1 MDRLDMVGRA
11 AEITE
16 LSHSLAE
23 IVARHKQPEPTFEY
37 GIPDVMRENAPDS
50 DVNAITN
57 RTKLLGLLDEFRDL
71 LTEPAVNL
79 SQENRSACL
88 STYPI
93 CRLGFADHV
102 PKEGISVQDLAA
114 KVNLDE
120 NIVRRIMC
128 HAATY
133 HIFFQSEL
141 DYFVHTASSRL
152 LVESEGMR
160 NWLMMGI
167 GETLPATHRIPEV
180 LQNMDTLKSQSIV
193 WSVNNSTKL
202 PVFTALNDLPERGI
216 VFFKAMEWHSQLPGF
231 SPKHLIEHFPFQEK
245 KDTTIVDVGGG
256 FGHVSQALAFHD
268 PNVKCVVQDLS
279 DSVAGGEKRLP
290 EELKDRVT
298 FQSHDFFQE
307 QPVKGADVYLLRHV
321 LHDWSNKYARNI
333 LRAFIPALRP
343 GAKIVI
349 NDRIIPGFR
358 EANYLQERESR
369 DYDLFMF
376 TLTNAQERTLLDW
389 TNLLRD
395 TDPRMKLTRVTRP
408 EKSFLAIMEVTWEE
422 ELN

>member
-1 MDRLDMVGRA
+1 MDRIDMVGRA
-11 AEITE
+11 AEISE
-16 LSHSLAE
+16 LSQSLAKF
-23 IVARHKQPEPTFEY
+23 VADSKQSEPTFEW
-37 GIPDVMRENAPDS
+37 GMPDIMRENAQGS
-50 DVNAITN
+50 DLNAIAT
-57 RTKLLGLLDEFRDL
+57 RTKLMGLLDEFRDL

-93 CRLGFADHV
+93 CRLGFANHV

-114 KVNLDE
+114 KVNLDV

-128 HAATY
+128 HATTY

-160 NWLMMGI
+160 NWLMMGV
-167 GETLPATHRIPEV
+167 GETLPATHRIPEI
-180 LQNMDTLKSQSIV
+180 LQKYGYSEEPEHSS

-202 PVFTALNDLPERGI
+202 PVFAALNEMPERGI

-231 SPKHLIEHFPFQEK
+231 APQHLIEHFPFQEEK
-245 KDTTIVDVGGG
+245 TTTIVDVGGG
-256 FGHVSQALAFHD
+256 FGHVAQALAIHD
-268 PNVKCVVQDLS
+268 PNVKCIVQDLS
-279 DSVAGGEKRLP
+279 ESVAGGEQRLP
-290 EELKDRVT
+290 AELKDRVT
-298 FQSHDFFQE
+298 FQAHDFFQE

-333 LRAFIPALRP
+333 LRSLIPALKS

-358 EANYLQERESR
+358 EASYLEERESR

-376 TLTNAQERTLLDW
+376 TLTNAQERTLVDW
-389 TNLLRD
+389 TDLLQD

-408 EKSFLAIMEVTWEE
+408 KKSFLAIMEVTWEE
-422 ELN
+422 